1 MVVKNLI
8 AISKAEAQ
16 ELRKILPNVEIHK
29 TLRTKSGRGK
39 YYLVE
44 EKKNLIALAK
54 LRNTDIKLVVE

>member
-8 AISKAEAQ
+8 PISKAEAQ

-44 EKKNLIALAK
+44 EKRNLIALAK
-54 LRNTDIKLVVE
+54 LRNTDVKSIAE

>member
-1 MVVKNLI
+1 MI

-54 LRNTDIKLVVE
+54 FRDTDIKLVVE

>member
-1 MVVKNLI
+1 MI

-16 ELRKILPNVEIHK
+16 ELRKILSNVEIHK

-44 EKKNLIALAK
+44 EKRNLIALAK
-54 LRNTDIKLVVE
+54 LRNTDVRSITE

>member
-16 ELRKILPNVEIHK
+16 ELRRILPNVEIHK
-29 TLRTKSGRGK
+29 TLRIKSGRGK

-44 EKKNLIALAK
+44 EKRNLIALAK
-54 LRNTDIKLVVE
+54 LRNTDIKSITE

>member
-39 YYLVE
+39 YHLVE
-44 EKKNLIALAK
+44 EKRNLIALAK
-54 LRNTDIKLVVE
+54 LRNTDVKSIAE

>member
-1 MVVKNLI
+1 MI

-16 ELRKILPNVEIHK
+16 ELRKILFNVEIHK

-54 LRNTDIKLVVE
+54 LRNADIKSITE

>member
-1 MVVKNLI
+1 MVVKILV

-16 ELRKILPNVEIHK
+16 ELRKILSNVEIHK

-44 EKKNLIALAK
+44 EKRNLIALAK
-54 LRNTDIKLVVE
+54 LRNTDVRSITE

>member
-44 EKKNLIALAK
+44 EKRNIIALAK
-54 LRNTDIKLVVE
+54 LRNTDIKSITE

>member
-39 YYLVE
+39 YYPVE

-54 LRNTDIKLVVE
+54 FRDTDIKLVVE

>member
-16 ELRKILPNVEIHK
+16 ELRKTLPNVEIHK

-44 EKKNLIALAK
+44 EKRNLIALAK
-54 LRNTDIKLVVE
+54 LRNTDIKSITE

>member
-16 ELRKILPNVEIHK
+16 ELRKILSNVEIHK

-54 LRNTDIKLVVE
+54 LRNVSIKSITE

>member
-1 MVVKNLI
+1 MVKNLI

-54 LRNTDIKLVVE
+54 LRNVSIKSITE

>member
-16 ELRKILPNVEIHK
+16 ELRKILSNVEIHK

-54 LRNTDIKLVVE
+54 LRNVSIKSIIE

>member
-54 LRNTDIKLVVE
+54 LRNVSIKSIIE

>member
-1 MVVKNLI
+1 MI

-44 EKKNLIALAK
+44 EKRNLIALVK
-54 LRNTDIKLVVE
+54 LRNTDVRSITE

>member
-29 TLRTKSGRGK
+29 TLSTKSGRGK

-54 LRNTDIKLVVE
+54 LRNTDVKSIAE

>member
-1 MVVKNLI
+1 MVVKILV

-16 ELRKILPNVEIHK
+16 ELRKILSNVEIHK

-44 EKKNLIALAK
+44 EKRNLIALAK
-54 LRNTDIKLVVE
+54 IRNTDARSIAE

>member
-1 MVVKNLI
+1 MI

-16 ELRKILPNVEIHK
+16 ELRKILPNAEIHK

-44 EKKNLIALAK
+44 EKRNLIALAK
-54 LRNTDIKLVVE
+54 LRNTDVRSITE

>member
-29 TLRTKSGRGK
+29 TLRTKSGRRK

-44 EKKNLIALAK
+44 EPKNLIALAK
-54 LRNTDIKLVVE
+54 LRNTDVRSITE

>member
-1 MVVKNLI
+1 MI

-16 ELRKILPNVEIHK
+16 ELRKILSNVEIHK

-54 LRNTDIKLVVE
+54 LRNTDVKSITE

>member
-1 MVVKNLI
+1 MVVKILI

-16 ELRKILPNVEIHK
+16 ELRKILPNAEIHK

-44 EKKNLIALAK
+44 EKRNLIALAK
-54 LRNTDIKLVVE
+54 LRNADIKSITE

>member
-8 AISKAEAQ
+8 PISKAEAQ
-16 ELRKILPNVEIHK
+16 ELRKILSNVEIHK

-54 LRNTDIKLVVE
+54 LRNVSIKSITE

>member
-16 ELRKILPNVEIHK
+16 ELRKILSNVEIHK

-44 EKKNLIALAK
+44 EKRNLIALAK
-54 LRNTDIKLVVE
+54 LRNVSIKSITE

>member
-1 MVVKNLI
+1 MI

-16 ELRKILPNVEIHK
+16 ELRKILSNVEIHK

-54 LRNTDIKLVVE
+54 LRNVSIKSITE

>member
-1 MVVKNLI
+1 MI

-16 ELRKILPNVEIHK
+16 ELRRILPNVEIHK

>member
-1 MVVKNLI
+1 MVVKILI

-16 ELRKILPNVEIHK
+16 ELRKILSNVEIHK

-54 LRNTDIKLVVE
+54 LRNVSIKSITE

>member
-1 MVVKNLI
+1 MI

-16 ELRKILPNVEIHK
+16 ELRRILPNVEIHK

-54 LRNTDIKLVVE
+54 LRNVSMKSITE

>member
-16 ELRKILPNVEIHK
+16 ELRKILSNVEIHK

-44 EKKNLIALAK
+44 EKRNLIALAK
-54 LRNTDIKLVVE
+54 LRNTDVKSIAE

>member
-1 MVVKNLI
+1 MI

-16 ELRKILPNVEIHK
+16 ELRKILPNAEIHK

-44 EKKNLIALAK
+44 EKRNLIALAK
-54 LRNTDIKLVVE
+54 LRNADIKSITE

>member
-8 AISKAEAQ
+8 AISKTEAQ

-44 EKKNLIALAK
+44 EKRNLIALAK
-54 LRNTDIKLVVE
+54 LRNTDVKSIAE

>member
-1 MVVKNLI
+1 MI

-44 EKKNLIALAK
+44 EKRNLIALAK
-54 LRNTDIKLVVE
+54 LRNTDVKSITE

>member
-16 ELRKILPNVEIHK
+16 ELRKMLSNVEIHK

-44 EKKNLIALAK
+44 EKRNLIALAK
-54 LRNTDIKLVVE
+54 LRNTDIKSITE

>member
-16 ELRKILPNVEIHK
+16 ELRKILPNAEIHK

-44 EKKNLIALAK
+44 EKKKLIALEK
-54 LRNTDIKLVVE
+54 LRNVNIKSIIE

>member
-44 EKKNLIALAK
+44 DKRNLIALVK
-54 LRNTDIKLVVE
+54 LRNTDVKSITE

>member
-16 ELRKILPNVEIHK
+16 ELRKILPNAEIHK

-54 LRNTDIKLVVE
+54 LRNADIKLVVE

>member
-16 ELRKILPNVEIHK
+16 ELRKILPNAEIHK

-54 LRNTDIKLVVE
+54 LRNVSIKSIIE

>member
-16 ELRKILPNVEIHK
+16 ELRKIHSNVEIHK

-44 EKKNLIALAK
+44 EKRNLIALAK
-54 LRNTDIKLVVE
+54 LRNVSIKSITE

>member
-16 ELRKILPNVEIHK
+16 EIRRILPNVEIHK

-44 EKKNLIALAK
+44 EKRNLIALAK
-54 LRNTDIKLVVE
+54 LRNVSIKSITE